1 MCDEPTADKSHLPVC
16 SYQMADSSFPELP
29 QNNKDDVLELNKD
42 LEMMIENIEKISGV

>member
-29 QNNKDDVLELNKD
+29 QNNKDEVLELNKD